1 MFEPRYFRRH
11 PPIRRAAPRRA
22 SQVARVTTWS
32 LAVLLKK
39 KKTYLIRF
47 AFGKPSTWWPSL
59 QRLASIS
66 IYQTDYGAHECDTAV
81 WEGFSFLCACYLK
94 IEENRHCRQ
103 YFFGRMPRHQR
114 RHGNTVVADMVAPNL
129 RGNMH
134 ENTKHQKGNPSMT
147 LLPWRAYGLIW
158 EVALRFDLDRQYP
171 SGVPL
176 TDTVTCLCF

>member
-81 WEGFSFLCACYLK
+81 WEEFSFLCACSLK
-94 IEENRHCRQ
+94 IEENRLCTVA
-103 YFFGRMPRHQR
+103 
-114 RHGNTVVADMVAPNL
+114 NTFTTDCHDTRAVTGTQWSPTWWPPTSREYKREYKAPE
-129 RGNMH
+129 GQPQH
-134 ENTKHQKGNPSMT
+134 
-147 LLPWRAYGLIW
+147 
-158 EVALRFDLDRQYP
+158 
-171 SGVPL
+171 
-176 TDTVTCLCF
+176 DTVAMEGFRSHLGGFPQV